1 MGRLDGKVAF
11 ITGAGRG
18 QGRSHAVRLA
28 QEGADIIAIDIA
40 EEIPTIKGFSPPP
53 TEAELAETVSMV
65 EAQDRRIVS
74 AKVDVRDYQ
83 GMKKAL
89 DDGVAELG
97 RVDILAANAAIF
109 RHTGMLHEVDED
121 VWDDIIDVNLKG
133 VWHSIKAVVPRL
145 IEQGD
150 GGSIILTSSTAGIK
164 GTPNIGPYVASKHGV
179 VGLMRT
185 LANELAPWMI
195 RVNSVH
201 PTAVNTP
208 MIQNQATYN
217 LFAPDKHEPTQ
228 EEVIDRFRAGNAL
241 PIPWVEPV
249 DISNAVLFLASD
261 EARYVTGTE
270 LKVDAGLTVK

>member
-1 MGRLDGKVAF
+1 
-11 ITGAGRG
+11 
-18 QGRSHAVRLA
+18 
-28 QEGADIIAIDIA
+28 
-40 EEIPTIKGFSPPP
+40 
-53 TEAELAETVSMV
+53 
-65 EAQDRRIVS
+65 
-74 AKVDVRDYQ
+74 
-83 GMKKAL
+83 
-89 DDGVAELG
+89 
-97 RVDILAANAAIF
+97 
-109 RHTGMLHEVDED
+109 
-121 VWDDIIDVNLKG
+121 
-133 VWHSIKAVVPRL
+133 
-145 IEQGD
+145 
-150 GGSIILTSSTAGIK
+150 
-164 GTPNIGPYVASKHGV
+164 
-179 VGLMRT
+179 
-185 LANELAPWMI
+185 MI